1 MTLLKQDTLT
11 HPSAH
16 AYDDALGWLY
26 AQTRGGR
33 ARDPERMRALLK
45 RLELPQPPPSVY
57 PSIHV
62 VGTNGKGTVAAAV
75 ASGLTASGRRTGRF
89 LSPHVV
95 DFCER
100 VAVDGRLISPH
111 EVTAFVERAAALK
124 LEPPPAFFEWTLAL
138 ALSHFAK
145 EHVGAAVLE
154 AGVGARR
161 DATIVLENVSTVVIT
176 NVGRDHLDTLGPTPR
191 DIAGDKA
198 AAIRPGVPVVT
209 AATGEALAVMT
220 QVAAERGSPLVTETS
235 HPELFTL
242 PKTFTP
248 RHPLHAQNMRLAA
261 AALRVDGRADEN
273 AILCG
278 LERAPLPGRMETFT
292 LRGRRVILD
301 GAHNPSAAGALRK
314 LLPAPFV
321 LVFGSL
327 PKKLGEETLAVLE
340 PRALQTFVTQADAQ
354 KSTVERSL
362 KRRFIKDPVE
372 ALGAALDVCPPH
384 ACVVVT
390 GSLYLAGRVRP
401 YLAAHHQD
409 VLDRI

>member
-1 MTLLKQDTLT
+1 M
-11 HPSAH
+11 
-16 AYDDALGWLY
+16 
-26 AQTRGGR
+26 
-33 ARDPERMRALLK
+33 
-45 RLELPQPPPSVY
+45 
-57 PSIHV
+57 
-62 VGTNGKGTVAAAV
+62 
-75 ASGLTASGRRTGRF
+75 
-89 LSPHVV
+89 
-95 DFCER
+95 
-100 VAVDGRLISPH
+100 
-111 EVTAFVERAAALK
+111 
-124 LEPPPAFFEWTLAL
+124 AL

-154 AGVGARR
+154 AGVGARH
-161 DATIVLENVSTVVIT
+161 DATIVLEDVRTVVIT

-209 AATGEALAVMT
+209 AATGEALAVIT
-220 QVAAERGSPLVTETS
+220 QVAAERGSPLVTEAS

-242 PKTFTP
+242 PETFTP
-248 RHPLHAQNMRLAA
+248 RHPLHAQNMRLAT
-261 AALRVDGRADEN
+261 AALRVDSRADEE
-273 AILCG
+273 ALLCG
-278 LERAPLPGRMETFT
+278 LESAPLPGRMETFT
-292 LRGRRVILD
+292 LRRRRVILD

-314 LLPAPFV
+314 LLPASFV

-327 PKKLGEETLAVLE
+327 PKKFGEETLAVLE

-354 KSTVERSL
+354 KSAIQNSP
-362 KRRFIKDPVE
+362 KRHFIKDPVE